1 MSLAFGREPSCV
13 YRPMFFHGHSF
24 PQHTVSSPTACLPVA
39 SSEQSGSELHGHL
52 ANEQVKSNESHS
64 VQ

>member
-13 YRPMFFHGHSF
+13 YRPLLYLSHPF
-24 PQHTVSSPTACLPVA
+24 PQHAISTPASCLPVTA
-39 SSEQSGSELHGHL
+39 SQQSGSEVCGHL
-52 ANEQVKSNESHS
+52 ANEQANSDKSNS